1 MAHVSPLKKKVVN
14 EIVENVKKYHVVGV
28 FAVDNLPSL
37 QLQRMRANL
46 RAEGAVLKVIKK
58 NLILK
63 AFEKVKDEV
72 KGIDGLEKYL
82 NGQVGLLYADENPF
96 KLFKIIKKNKTTTFA
111 KGGQV
116 APKDIVVKAGVTSFA
131 PGPILGEMGSVGIKA
146 GVEKGKVAIKQDAV
160 VAKEGDVISPKLA
173 EILRRLGIE
182 PIEIGLN
189 LKAVYEDG
197 VIYDSKLLDVDEEEY
212 LNKITEIAS
221 TALALSLGIDYP
233 TKENAELLITST
245 VRKSKALASEVS
257 YYSKDNIEEFVV
269 KAAMHE
275 KALSTD

>member
-46 RAEGAVLKVIKK
+46 RAEGAVLKVLKK

-63 AFEKVKDEV
+63 AFEKVKNEV

-233 TKENAELLITST
+233 TKENAELLITNT